1 MSGVVVGQSEDAAF
15 HFFTDG
21 GVFNSKGELI
31 ATAQKTHMLGHH
43 PAALTILGPRVF
55 SAMLYAY
62 AATCATFD
70 YLLDTAVWALRGYH
84 DLIEKSAKQDGS
96 SADFQIFTAGYS
108 HRLNRLAAFVLA
120 SNTASG
126 VKEPFVLQELS
137 ETTINPPPSH
147 LALDSVG
154 WNYPEV
160 FDVRYD
166 GLKLVQA
173 QRQTPMPFGDGSIGC
188 VIGGFIQHTTIT
200 RDQVR
205 TRIVHRWP
213 DDKLGER
220 IVA

>member
-1 MSGVVVGQSEDAAF
+1 MSGVVVGQNDGAF

-31 ATAQKTHMLGHH
+31 ATAQKSHMLGHH
-43 PAALTILGPRVF
+43 PAALTILGPRAF

-84 DLIEKSAKQDGS
+84 DLIEKSAIQDGS
-96 SADFQIFTAGYS
+96 CADFQIFMAGYS

-120 SNTASG
+120 SNVASG
-126 VKEPFVLQELS
+126 VKEPFVLEELS
-137 ETTINPPPSH
+137 EVMVNPPPSH
-147 LALDSVG
+147 GALESVG
-154 WNYPEV
+154 WEYPNAINIE
-160 FDVRYD
+160 RD
-166 GLKLVQA
+166 GSKLVQA

-188 VIGGFIQHTTIT
+188 VIGGFIQHTVVTS
-200 RDQVR
+200 DQVT